1 MSFRLIGVAGGREFA
16 LREGGVFTVGRAAGC
31 DIVLLDPTVSRKHAE
46 LGCGED
52 EVAVRD
58 LGSANGVFV
67 NGERVEEAVLHAG
80 DEVSFGAVAFRLEA
94 EGGEKAPRGKRDSER
109 AEDGRSG
116 ERGATGGEQ
125 EGRGEARGSAPGTGS
140 TATETPV
147 SGSAILKRRS
157 IMGNLGRLAR
167 YVRGERLAV
176 AGTAGGAGGAVGA
189 APEDSGEGEIGAQHA
204 DTAKKLALLLEVSKG
219 LSRAINADALLES
232 MSRMLFQ
239 ILDVDRVAIELMD
252 EHGERVPKIARERNG
267 DTPTGRIIPRSIAR
281 PAVTDKVAI
290 LSGDA
295 PRDERFGG
303 SSIIAQRV
311 RSAMCTP
318 LIGGD
323 DRVRGIIYVDN
334 LSAPRRFDDD
344 DLDFLVAFSN
354 IAAAAIENS
363 ELAERIRRDL
373 LVRSNFERFFAPSL
387 AARIASSPEEVRP
400 GGEKRTVA
408 VLFGDIRG
416 FTALAE
422 EMRPDDLARLLSSYY
437 RVMVEIVFRH
447 GGTLDKFIGDAVMA
461 QWGAPIATPTDADS
475 ALDAAREM
483 ARGLKELNARLRT
496 EHGGAP
502 CPILEMGFGLNYGE
516 AFAGYVG
523 AERRLEYTVIGDTVN
538 TASRLCAEAN
548 AGEILITGEMRAALV
563 DKPPMTERGTMELR
577 GKSQPTAVYCVLP

>member
-1 MSFRLIGVAGGREFA
+1 MSFRLIGASGGREFA
-16 LREGGVFTVGRAAGC
+16 LRAGGVFTVGRGAGC

-46 LGCGED
+46 LGCGKD

-67 NGERVEEAVLHAG
+67 NGKRVEEAVVHRG
-80 DEVSFGAVAFRLEA
+80 DEVSFGAVGFRLVAEEGEEA
-94 EGGEKAPRGKRDSER
+94 GRDEEGASGKRADGGGGSGER
-109 AEDGRSG
+109 ESGRGDSG
-116 ERGATGGEQ
+116 ERGTGTKG
-125 EGRGEARGSAPGTGS
+125 GGAGT
-140 TATETPV
+140 TFTETPV
-147 SGSAILKRRS
+147 SGSAIIERRS

-167 YVRGERLAV
+167 YVRGARLAP
-176 AGTAGGAGGAVGA
+176 AERAGGGA
-189 APEDSGEGEIGAQHA
+189 APGAPEEADESLVETTQT

-219 LSRAINADALLES
+219 LSRAIDADALLES
-232 MSRMLFQ
+232 MSGMLFQ
-239 ILDVDRVAIELMD
+239 ILDVDRVAIELID
-252 EHGERVPKIARERNG
+252 EHGERVPKIARERGG
-267 DTPTGRIIPRSIAR
+267 DTPPGKIIPRSIAR
-281 PAVTDKVAI
+281 PVVAEKVAI

-334 LSAPRRFDDD
+334 LSTPRRFDED

-373 LVRSNFERFFAPSL
+373 LVRSNFERFFTPSL
-387 AARIASSPEEVRP
+387 AARIASSLEEVRP

-422 EMRPDDLARLLSSYY
+422 AMRPDDLARLLSSYY
-437 RVMVEIVFRH
+437 QVMVEIVFRH
-447 GGTLDKFIGDAVMA
+447 GGTLDKFIGDAIMA
-461 QWGAPIATPTDADS
+461 QWGAPIAAPGDADR
-475 ALDAAREM
+475 ALEAAREM
-483 ARGLKELNARLRT
+483 ARGLEGLNARLRV
-496 EHGGAP
+496 EHGAP
-502 CPILEMGFGLNYGE
+502 CPALEMGFGLNYGE

-538 TASRLCAEAN
+538 TANRLCAAAG
-548 AGEILITGEMRAALV
+548 AGEILITGEMRAALGNA
-563 DKPPMTERGTMELR
+563 PPMTERGAMELR
-577 GKSQPTAVYCVLP
+577 GKSQPTAVFCVQP

>member
-1 MSFRLIGVAGGREFA
+1 
-16 LREGGVFTVGRAAGC
+16 
-31 DIVLLDPTVSRKHAE
+31 VLLDPTVSRKHAE
-46 LGCGED
+46 LGCGAG

-58 LGSANGVFV
+58 LGSSNGVFV
-67 NGERVEEAVLHAG
+67 NGARVEEAVIHLG
-80 DEVSFGAVAFRLEA
+80 DEVGFGAVAFRLETDGGVEARRA
-94 EGGEKAPRGKRDSER
+94 EGS
-109 AEDGRSG
+109 
-116 ERGATGGEQ
+116 GATGAYAEH
-125 EGRGEARGSAPGTGS
+125 

-167 YVRGERLAV
+167 YVRGERLGTVGPAT
-176 AGTAGGAGGAVGA
+176 GTAGATDAVA
-189 APEDSGEGEIGAQHA
+189 TPLEDSGEGETGVQHA

-252 EHGERVPKIARERNG
+252 ERGERVPKITRERSG

-281 PAVTDKVAI
+281 PVVADKVAI

-295 PRDERFGG
+295 PHDERFGG

-416 FTALAE
+416 FTTLAE

-461 QWGAPIATPTDADS
+461 QWGAPIATPSDADS
-475 ALDAAREM
+475 ALEAAREM
-483 ARGLKELNARLRT
+483 ARGLEDLNARLRA
-496 EHGGAP
+496 EHGGEA
-502 CPILEMGFGLNYGE
+502 CPVLEMGFGLNYGE

-548 AGEILITGEMRAALV
+548 AGEILITGEMRSALLEQ
-563 DKPPMTERGTMELR
+563 PPMTERGTMELR

>member
-1 MSFRLIGVAGGREFA
+1 MSFRLIGAAGGMEFA
-16 LREGGVFTVGRAAGC
+16 LREGGVFVVGRAAGC
-31 DIVLLDPTVSRKHAE
+31 DIVLLDPTVSRRHAE
-46 LGCGED
+46 LGCRKD

-67 NGERVEEAVLHAG
+67 NGERVEEAVVHEG
-80 DEVSFGAVAFRLEA
+80 DEVGFGAVAFRLATAGSEETARSEA
-94 EGGEKAPRGKRDSER
+94 AAGVAPTAGE
-109 AEDGRSG
+109 SG
-116 ERGATGGEQ
+116 ER
-125 EGRGEARGSAPGTGS
+125 ARGSEQKSDRGGAGREGGAA
-140 TATETPV
+140 TAVTETPV
-147 SGSAILKRRS
+147 SGSAIIERRS
-157 IMGNLGRLAR
+157 LMGNLGRLAR
-167 YVRGERLAV
+167 YVRGEWLAP
-176 AGTAGGAGGAVGA
+176 AGSAGRGAVT
-189 APEDSGEGEIGAQHA
+189 APEEGEEDGADTTHA

-219 LSRAINADALLES
+219 LSRAIDVDALLES

-239 ILDVDRVAIELMD
+239 ILDVDRVAIELID
-252 EHGERVPKIARERNG
+252 EQGERVPKIARERSG

-281 PAVTDKVAI
+281 PVVAEKVAI

-295 PRDERFGG
+295 PHDERFGG

-334 LSAPRRFDDD
+334 LSAPRRFDED

-354 IAAAAIENS
+354 IAAAAIENG

-373 LVRSNFERFFAPSL
+373 LVRSNFERFFTPSL
-387 AARIASSPEEVRP
+387 AARIASTTEVVRP

-422 EMRPDDLARLLSSYY
+422 AMRPDDLARLLSSYY
-437 RVMVEIVFRH
+437 QVMVEIVFRH
-447 GGTLDKFIGDAVMA
+447 GGTLDKFIGDAIMA

-475 ALDAAREM
+475 ALEAAREM
-483 ARGLKELNARLRT
+483 VRGLADLNAHLRA
-496 EHGGAP
+496 EHGELP
-502 CPILEMGFGLNYGE
+502 CAILEMGFGLNYGE

-538 TASRLCAEAN
+538 TANRLCAEAN
-548 AGEILITGEMRAALV
+548 AGEILITGEMRAALLA
-563 DKPPMTERGTMELR
+563 PPLMTERGTMELR

>member
-46 LGCGED
+46 LGCGEN

-67 NGERVEEAVLHAG
+67 NGERVGEAVIHEG
-80 DEVSFGAVAFRLEA
+80 DEVSFGGVAFRLA
-94 EGGEKAPRGKRDSER
+94 TAGGERGAVGESRV
-109 AEDGRSG
+109 SG
-116 ERGATGGEQ
+116 ERGVEEGEKRERAAGRATT
-125 EGRGEARGSAPGTGS
+125 PGASGVV
-140 TATETPV
+140 TETPV
-147 SGSAILKRRS
+147 SGSAIIRRRS

-167 YVRGERLAV
+167 YVRGERLASV
-176 AGTAGGAGGAVGA
+176 GAAEGGAVA
-189 APEDSGEGEIGAQHA
+189 APEDSDESDAGAPHA

-239 ILDVDRVAIELMD
+239 ILDVDRVAIELID
-252 EHGERVPKIARERNG
+252 EHGERLPKIARERSG
-267 DTPTGRIIPRSIAR
+267 DTPTGKIIPRSIAR
-281 PAVTDKVAI
+281 PVIAEKVAI

-295 PRDERFGG
+295 PHDERFGG

-373 LVRSNFERFFAPSL
+373 LVRSNFERFFTPSL
-387 AARIASSPEEVRP
+387 AARIASSLEEVRP

-437 RVMVEIVFRH
+437 RVMVEIVFRY

-461 QWGAPIATPTDADS
+461 QWGAPIATPADADS
-475 ALDAAREM
+475 ALEAAREM
-483 ARGLKELNARLRT
+483 ARGLEDLNARLRA
-496 EHGGAP
+496 EHGDAP
-502 CPILEMGFGLNYGE
+502 CPVLEMGFGLNYGE

-538 TASRLCAEAN
+538 TANRLCAEAN
-548 AGEILITGEMRAALV
+548 AGEILITGEMRTALV
-563 DKPPMTERGTMELR
+563 NPPPMTERGTMELR

>member
-1 MSFRLIGVAGGREFA
+1 MGFRLIGVTDGREYA
-16 LREGGVFTVGRAAGC
+16 LREGGVFVVGRASGC
-31 DIVLLDPTVSRKHAE
+31 EIVLLDPTVSRRHAE
-46 LGCGED
+46 LECGAG

-67 NGERVEEAVLHAG
+67 NGERVSEAAIHAG
-80 DEVSFGAVAFRLEA
+80 DEVTFGGVAFTLAMEAGEAGAVGPAVSA
-94 EGGEKAPRGKRDSER
+94 AGKA
-109 AEDGRSG
+109 
-116 ERGATGGEQ
+116 ERGVAE
-125 EGRGEARGSAPGTGS
+125 S
-140 TATETPV
+140 TTPAASGHGVETPV
-147 SGSAILKRRS
+147 SGSTIIRRRS
-157 IMGNLGRLAR
+157 IIGNLGRLAR
-167 YVRGERLAV
+167 YARGERLASG
-176 AGTAGGAGGAVGA
+176 GTAAATTAEPEESELGA
-189 APEDSGEGEIGAQHA
+189 PHS

-219 LSRAINADALLES
+219 LSRAIDVDALLETI
-232 MSRMLFQ
+232 SRMLFQ
-239 ILDVDRVAIELMD
+239 ILDVDRVAIELID
-252 EHGERVPKIARERNG
+252 SSGERIPKIARDRNG
-267 DTPTGRIIPRSIAR
+267 EAPAGRMIPRSIAR
-281 PAVTDKVAI
+281 PAIADKVAI

-295 PRDERFGG
+295 PHDERFGG

-318 LIGGD
+318 LIGGE
-323 DRVRGIIYVDN
+323 DRVRGILYVDN
-334 LSAPRRFDDD
+334 LTTPRRFDDD

-363 ELAERIRRDL
+363 EFAERIRRDL

-387 AARIASSPEEVRP
+387 AARIASAVEEVRP

-422 EMRPDDLARLLSSYY
+422 EMRPDDLAQLLSSYY

-461 QWGAPIATPTDADS
+461 QWGAPIATPHDADN

-483 ARGLKELNARLRT
+483 ARGLADLNARLRA
-496 EHGGAP
+496 ERGDAP
-502 CPILEMGFGLNYGE
+502 CPALEMGFGLNYGE
-516 AFAGYVG
+516 TFAGYVG

-538 TASRLCAEAN
+538 TASRLCAEAG

-563 DKPPMTERGTMELR
+563 DQPPMTERGTMELR

>member
-1 MSFRLIGVAGGREFA
+1 MSFRLIGAAGGTEFA
-16 LREGGVFTVGRAAGC
+16 LREGGVFVVGRAAGC
-31 DIVLLDPTVSRKHAE
+31 DIVLLDPTVSRRHAE
-46 LGCGED
+46 LGCGKG

-67 NGERVEEAVLHAG
+67 NGERVEEAVVHEG
-80 DEVSFGAVAFRLEA
+80 DEVGFGAVGFRLVGEGSEESA
-94 EGGEKAPRGKRDSER
+94 GGSEQTSDRGGAELEGGA
-109 AEDGRSG
+109 
-116 ERGATGGEQ
+116 AT
-125 EGRGEARGSAPGTGS
+125 AV
-140 TATETPV
+140 TETPV
-147 SGSAILKRRS
+147 SGSAIIERRS
-157 IMGNLGRLAR
+157 LMGDLGRLAR
-167 YVRGERLAV
+167 YVRGERLAP
-176 AGTAGGAGGAVGA
+176 AGSAARGAVTVPGEAEEGGAEAT
-189 APEDSGEGEIGAQHA
+189 HA

-219 LSRAINADALLES
+219 LSRAINVDALLES

-239 ILDVDRVAIELMD
+239 ILDVDRVAIELID
-252 EHGERVPKIARERNG
+252 EQGERVPKIARERSG
-267 DTPTGRIIPRSIAR
+267 DTPTGKIIPRSIAR
-281 PAVTDKVAI
+281 PVVAEKVAI

-334 LSAPRRFDDD
+334 LSAPRRFDED

-354 IAAAAIENS
+354 IAAAAIENG

-373 LVRSNFERFFAPSL
+373 LVRSNFERFFTPSL
-387 AARIASSPEEVRP
+387 AARIASTQEEVRP

-422 EMRPDDLARLLSSYY
+422 AMRPDDLARLLSSYY
-437 RVMVEIVFRH
+437 QVMVEVVFRH
-447 GGTLDKFIGDAVMA
+447 GGTLDKFIGDAIMA

-483 ARGLKELNARLRT
+483 VRGLADLNAHLRE
-496 EHGGAP
+496 EHGDFP
-502 CPILEMGFGLNYGE
+502 CPTLEMGFGLNYGE

-538 TASRLCAEAN
+538 TANRLCAEAN
-548 AGEILITGEMRAALV
+548 AGEILITGEMRAALLAP
-563 DKPPMTERGTMELR
+563 PPMMERGTMELR

>member
-1 MSFRLIGVAGGREFA
+1 MSFRLIGAAGGKEFA
-16 LREGGVFTVGRAAGC
+16 LREGEVFVVGRAAGC
-31 DIVLLDPTVSRKHAE
+31 DIVLLDPTVSRRHAE
-46 LGCGED
+46 LGCGKD

-67 NGERVEEAVLHAG
+67 NGEKVEEAVVRAG
-80 DEVSFGAVAFRLEA
+80 DEVAFGAVTFRLATEGSEERARRGAAAGGAEA
-94 EGGEKAPRGKRDSER
+94 PSGSGER
-109 AEDGRSG
+109 AEGS
-116 ERGATGGEQ
+116 ERKSDHGGP
-125 EGRGEARGSAPGTGS
+125 AAV
-140 TATETPV
+140 TETPV
-147 SGSAILKRRS
+147 SGSAIIERRS
-157 IMGNLGRLAR
+157 LMGNLGRLAR
-167 YVRGERLAV
+167 YVRGERLAPP
-176 AGTAGGAGGAVGA
+176 GGAERGAVATPEEAEEGGAEA
-189 APEDSGEGEIGAQHA
+189 THA

-219 LSRAINADALLES
+219 LSRAINVDALLES

-239 ILDVDRVAIELMD
+239 ILDVDRVAIELID
-252 EHGERVPKIARERNG
+252 EQGERVPKIARERSG
-267 DTPTGRIIPRSIAR
+267 DTPAGKIIPRSIAR
-281 PAVTDKVAI
+281 PVVAEKVAI

-318 LIGGD
+318 LIGSD

-334 LSAPRRFDDD
+334 LSAPRRFDED

-373 LVRSNFERFFAPSL
+373 LVRSNFERFFTPSL
-387 AARIASSPEEVRP
+387 AARIASTPEEVRP

-422 EMRPDDLARLLSSYY
+422 AMRPDDLARLLSSYY
-437 RVMVEIVFRH
+437 QVMVEIVFRH
-447 GGTLDKFIGDAVMA
+447 GGTLDKFIGDAIMA

-475 ALDAAREM
+475 ALEAAREM
-483 ARGLKELNARLRT
+483 VRGLADLNVHLLA
-496 EHGGAP
+496 EHGEAP
-502 CPILEMGFGLNYGE
+502 CPVLEMGFGLNYGE

-538 TASRLCAEAN
+538 TANRLCAEAN
-548 AGEILITGEMRAALV
+548 AGEILITGEMRAALL
-563 DKPPMTERGTMELR
+563 DPPPMMERGTMELR

>member
-1 MSFRLIGVAGGREFA
+1 MSFRLIGAEGGREIA
-16 LREGGVFTVGRAAGC
+16 LREAAVFTVGRAAAC

-46 LGCGED
+46 LGCGKD

-67 NGERVEEAVLHAG
+67 NGERVGEAVLHAG
-80 DEVSFGAVAFRLEA
+80 DEVGFGAVVFRLA
-94 EGGEKAPRGKRDSER
+94 PGGEGDVPPA
-109 AEDGRSG
+109 GRESG
-116 ERGATGGEQ
+116 ERGAAERG
-125 EGRGEARGSAPGTGS
+125 EGRAERAAGGGAAM
-140 TATETPV
+140 ETPV
-147 SGSAILKRRS
+147 SGSAIIRRRS

-167 YVRGERLAV
+167 YVRRERLATGS
-176 AGTAGGAGGAVGA
+176 ATGA
-189 APEDSGEGEIGAQHA
+189 AVAAQEEADESEASAQHA

-219 LSRAINADALLES
+219 LSRAIDVDALLES

-239 ILDVDRVAIELMD
+239 ILDVDRVAIDLMD
-252 EHGERVPKIARERNG
+252 EHGEHVPKLARERSG
-267 DTPTGRIIPRSIAR
+267 EIPTGKIIPRSIAR
-281 PAVTDKVAI
+281 PVIADKVAI

-295 PRDERFGG
+295 PQDQRFGG

-318 LIGGD
+318 LIGSD

-334 LSAPRRFDDD
+334 LTAPRRFDDD
-344 DLDFLVAFSN
+344 DLDFLAAFSN
-354 IAAAAIENS
+354 IAAVAIENS
-363 ELAERIRRDL
+363 EFAERIRRDL
-373 LVRSNFERFFAPSL
+373 LVRSNFERFFAPAL

-437 RVMVEIVFRH
+437 RVMAEIVFRH

-461 QWGAPIATPTDADS
+461 QWGAPIATATDADS

-483 ARGLKELNARLRT
+483 ARGLGDLNALLRT
-496 EHGGAP
+496 EHGVAP
-502 CPILEMGFGLNYGE
+502 CLTLQMGFGLNYGE

-548 AGEILITGEMRAALV
+548 AGEILITGEMRAALES
-563 DKPPMTERGTMELR
+563 PPLMTERGTMELR

>member
-1 MSFRLIGVAGGREFA
+1 MSFRLIGAAGAREFA
-16 LREGGVFTVGRAAGC
+16 LTEGGVFVVGRAAGC
-31 DIVLLDPTVSRKHAE
+31 DLVLVDPTVSRRHAE
-46 LGCGED
+46 LECGRD

-67 NGERVEEAVLHAG
+67 NGKRVDAAVLHAG
-80 DEVSFGAVAFRLEA
+80 DAISFGAVGLRLVDDGAVPAEEDGSPRGDIANAASADPELRIVA
-94 EGGEKAPRGKRDSER
+94 EGGDPA
-109 AEDGRSG
+109 
-116 ERGATGGEQ
+116 GAGPTL
-125 EGRGEARGSAPGTGS
+125 TD
-140 TATETPV
+140 TPA
-147 SGSAILKRRS
+147 SGSAIIERRS
-157 IMGNLGRLAR
+157 LMGNIGRLAR
-167 YVRGERLAV
+167 YVRGELLAPAESDQRTRDTEPV
-176 AGTAGGAGGAVGA
+176 QGD
-189 APEDSGEGEIGAQHA
+189 EDRAENAQG

-219 LSRAINADALLES
+219 LSRAIDADVLLES

-239 ILDVDRVAIELMD
+239 ILDVDRVAIELID
-252 EHGERVPKIARERNG
+252 ERGERIPKIARERDG
-267 DTPTGRIIPRSIAR
+267 SAPVGRIIPRSIAR
-281 PAVTDKVAI
+281 PAVNEKVAI

-295 PRDERFGG
+295 PHDERFGG

-323 DRVRGIIYVDN
+323 DRVRGLIYVDN

-344 DLDFLVAFSN
+344 DLDFLAAFSN
-354 IAAAAIENS
+354 IAAAALENS

-387 AARIASSPEEVRP
+387 AARIASSSEEVRP

-422 EMRPDDLARLLSSYY
+422 SMRPDDLARLLSSYY
-437 RVMVEIVFRH
+437 HVMVEIVFRH
-447 GGTLDKFIGDAVMA
+447 GGTLDKFIGDAIMA
-461 QWGAPIATPTDADS
+461 QWGAPIATSEDADS

-483 ARGLKELNARLRT
+483 ARSLSELNAQLRT
-496 EHGGAP
+496 EEPGAP
-502 CPILEMGFGLNYGE
+502 APTLAMGFGLNYGE

-538 TASRLCAEAN
+538 TANRLCAAAN
-548 AGEILITGEMRAALV
+548 AGEILITGEMRAALREP
-563 DKPPMTERGTMELR
+563 PPMTERGAMELR
-577 GKSQPTAVYCVLP
+577 GKSQPTAVYCVQP

>member
-1 MSFRLIGVAGGREFA
+1 MSFRLIGAAGGREFT
-16 LREGGVFTVGRAAGC
+16 LREGVVFTVGRAAGC

-46 LGCGED
+46 LGCGES

-67 NGERVEEAVLHAG
+67 NGERVGEAVIHDG
-80 DEVSFGAVAFRLEA
+80 DEVTFGAVVFRLVT
-94 EGGEKAPRGKRDSER
+94 EGKEGERRGEGDT
-109 AEDGRSG
+109 SG
-116 ERGATGGEQ
+116 ERG
-125 EGRGEARGSAPGTGS
+125 EGRAETPGARGMV
-140 TATETPV
+140 TETPV
-147 SGSAILKRRS
+147 SGSAIIERRS
-157 IMGNLGRLAR
+157 IMGHLGRLAR
-167 YVRGERLAV
+167 YVRGERLA
-176 AGTAGGAGGAVGA
+176 AASAAESGAVVAPAVSGEVEAGVEAGA
-189 APEDSGEGEIGAQHA
+189 AHA

-252 EHGERVPKIARERNG
+252 EHGERVPKIARERSG
-267 DTPTGRIIPRSIAR
+267 DTPTGKIIPRSIAR
-281 PAVTDKVAI
+281 PVVAEKVAI

-387 AARIASSPEEVRP
+387 AARIASSLEEVRP

-475 ALDAAREM
+475 ALEAAREM
-483 ARGLKELNARLRT
+483 ARGLDDLNARLRA

-502 CPILEMGFGLNYGE
+502 CPALEMGFGLNYGE

-538 TASRLCAEAN
+538 TANRLCAEAN

-563 DKPPMTERGTMELR
+563 DPPPMTERGTMELR